1 MRQVPDEYGE
11 VSADAGAE
19 GKEEDDEDDDGDVE
33 EGAARGRQVGLEEF
47 FKIARFCNCAVA
59 QDVDGAAGHAGH
71 QGREEEVVGGHRGR
85 ASNQDCAGGDQE
97 DLLTHQSG
105 EDKLE
110 EIENVSSTPNFA
122 FD

>member
-1 MRQVPDEYGE
+1 MRQVPDEYSE

-33 EGAARGRQVGLEEF
+33 EGAAGGRQVGLEEF
-47 FKIARFCNCAVA
+47 FSICAVA
-59 QDVDGAAGHAGH
+59 QDVDDAGLNGH
-71 QGREEEVVGGHRGR
+71 GRREEEVVSSHRGR

>member
-47 FKIARFCNCAVA
+47 FQIACFSSICAVA
-59 QDVDGAAGHAGH
+59 QDVAGAAGHAGH
-71 QGREEEVVGGHRGR
+71 QGREEEVVCGHRGR
-85 ASNQDCAGGDQE
+85 AGNQDCAGGDQE
-97 DLLTHQSG
+97 DLLTHKSG
-105 EDKLE
+105 EDMVE
-110 EIENVSSTPNFA
+110 EIKKM
-122 FD
+122 